1 MEKITLLS
9 SNKIEKVDKKISIAG
24 NSSEIIGKIEK
35 ELLKH

>member
-1 MEKITLLS
+1 MMNIK
-9 SNKIEKVDKKISIAG
+9 KKVDKKISITG